1 MKFLVQWSLDA
12 GAVLGSIA
20 LLVGGSG
27 GAAATAA
34 ALPDPCALLKPAEI
48 QALAANAKI
57 GSGVSATEPAGFEA
71 ACTYEWGPRTREWGM
86 SFLHIRVTDAS
97 KVWPAGL
104 SPDDIKQRVLVMVK
118 TGGPDAAQISG
129 IGDTALFTTDPK
141 AHNATAM
148 AFVVKAKGVLLE
160 VAFHGDGGDALA
172 KKDNLTGLLKLAASR
187 L

>member
-1 MKFLVQWSLDA
+1 MGTNAHILGLT
-12 GAVLGSIA
+12 VLA
-20 LLVGGSG
+20 LLIGGSG
-27 GAAATAA
+27 GAAVTTA
-34 ALPDPCALLKPAEI
+34 ALPKDPCALIKPAEI

-57 GSGVSATEPAGFEA
+57 GSGVPTTEPAAFVVG
-71 ACTYEWGPRTREWGM
+71 CTYEWGPRTREWGT
-86 SFLHIRVTDAS
+86 SSLLISVTDAS

-104 SPDDIKQRVLVMVK
+104 SPDDIKQRVLMMVK

-129 IGDTALFTTDPK
+129 IGDGAVFTTDPK

-148 AFVVKAKGVLLE
+148 AFVVKAKGVFLE
-160 VAFHGDGGDALA
+160 VGFHGDGGDALA